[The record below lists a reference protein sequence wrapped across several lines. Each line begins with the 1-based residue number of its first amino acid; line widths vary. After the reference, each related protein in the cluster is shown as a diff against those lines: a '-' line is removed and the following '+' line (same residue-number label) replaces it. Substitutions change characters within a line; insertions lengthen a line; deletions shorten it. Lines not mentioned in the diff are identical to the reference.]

1 MPVEGHGSEPDDEGR
16 ATSAAAGAGDSG
28 GGEGEGS
35 AAGGDVGGAH
45 NGSDVRLPSEW
56 ERGLKSSGVAGG
68 CGDERAAVGADS
80 GVGEKADGGVA
91 AGVVAVDWAE
101 VSVMR
106 HASEMRSRCSMQS
119 CRWRRGWLAEAPR
132 RVLGRWRSV
141 AGANRTASV
150 ALGKE

>member
-16 ATSAAAGAGDSG
+16 ATSVAADAGDSD

-35 AAGGDVGGAH
+35 AAGGDIGGAH

-56 ERGLKSSGVAGG
+56 ERGLKSSGVAGF

-106 HASEMRSRCSMQS
+106 HASEMRSRCSMQR
-119 CRWRRGWLAEAPR
+119 RWRRGGFAGAPR
-132 RVLGRWRSV
+132 RVLGCWRSV

-150 ALGKE
+150 AQGKE